1 MVQFKEAELDA
12 VFAALA
18 DRTRRA
24 VLQSLDRGSL
34 SVTELARPYGMSLPG
49 FLKHL
54 RVLEDAGLIAR
65 TKEGRVVSC
74 TLAPAPMQGAAM
86 WLSRYEKF
94 WKERLD
100 ALARY
105 LYHQQETTSWPK
117 PPRKNPRSGS
127 AAGSTLPAKKSG
139 RRGPTRKP

>member
-49 FLKHL
+49 FIKHL

-74 TLAPAPMQGAAM
+74 TLAPQPMQGAAM

-117 PPRKNPRSGS
+117 PKKSPRSGS
-127 AAGSTLPAKKSG
+127 PATSTRPPKKSG
-139 RRGPTRKP
+139 KRGPTRKP